1 MFYNE
6 RFHDII
12 FSKKTVLSHGGYVL
26 KKRIISLICLFLI
39 ISLLPGCSSDN
50 KEETD
55 VTIVNDQLGR
65 QITLKDKVK
74 RVVSTSYITT
84 STCLAL
90 NINAQLVGIEKNAS
104 SHSLYQKA
112 DPDILELPQVGTD
125 VSLIAKTAPDIV
137 FITKEN
143 KNLISDF
150 EERHIKV
157 AVVDP
162 STEKKYQAMVTLIAK
177 ICGKQDYSKKL
188 NNYYSAQ
195 MQKLNKY
202 NNSNKKIYIA
212 SKESI
217 YRTVTTSMF
226 ENTIIKSINA
236 KNAASRIKGVDYPT
250 IALETL
256 LTLNP
261 DIMIIPAHAAY
272 SKDSIYNYVF
282 FSSLD
287 VVKNKKIYIM
297 PEIIE
302 SWEDPIPS
310 HILASLWLTYILHP
324 NDYTFDHYKKDVI
337 DFYKEFYG
345 FEIDGTLITK

>member
-1 MFYNE
+1 MFYNDH
-6 RFHDII
+6 FHDII

-50 KEETD
+50 KEEAD

-65 QITLKDKVK
+65 QITLKEKVK

-84 STCLAL
+84 ATCLAL
-90 NINAQLVGIEKNAS
+90 NINDQLVGIEKNAS
-104 SHSLYQKA
+104 SHSLYQKT
-112 DPDILELPQVGTD
+112 DPDVLKLPEVGCD
-125 VSLIAKTAPDIV
+125 VSQIAKTAPDIV
-137 FITKEN
+137 FITKDN
-143 KNLISDF
+143 KNLIKDF

-162 STEKKYQAMVTLIAK
+162 STEKKYQEMVSLIAK
-177 ICGKQDYSKKL
+177 VCDKQDYSKKL
-188 NNYYSAQ
+188 NDYYTTTKQS
-195 MQKLNKY
+195 LSRY

-217 YRTVTTSMF
+217 YRPVTTSMF
-226 ENTIIKSINA
+226 ENTIIKTIHAN
-236 KNAASRIKGVDYPT
+236 NAAAHIKGVDYPT

-261 DIMIIPAHAAY
+261 DIMIIPAHSSY

-287 VVKNKKIYIM
+287 VIKNKKIYIM

-310 HILASLWLTYILHP
+310 HILSSLWLTYILHP

-337 DFYKEFYG
+337 HFYKEFYG
-345 FEIDGTLITK
+345 FEIDGSLITR